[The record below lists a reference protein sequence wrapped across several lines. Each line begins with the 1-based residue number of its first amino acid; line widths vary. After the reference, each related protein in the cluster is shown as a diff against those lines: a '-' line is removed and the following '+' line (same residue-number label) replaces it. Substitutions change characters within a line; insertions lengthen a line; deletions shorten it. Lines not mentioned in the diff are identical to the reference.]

1 MTQNKS
7 PDTPN
12 RSSWKALCESD
23 RAADL
28 VDYSDD
34 LRALL
39 RVSGHAREHWPD
51 AYREGLQVAI
61 ARKDLDGIAALGMV
75 AAVQLGA
82 DGRHEDSLA
91 AFDFAIEAS
100 RESPDAVATLAS
112 QRAVYAALAAEPE
125 LAIRSLE
132 LARAALND
140 ASRERAA
147 CEFASCEAAVQ
158 LLTLRWRSDAPQIVA
173 SMRASGSGG
182 FDWQSSA
189 LRTWLIDAMLAEGR
203 SATAQP
209 WISVLAAQARVELHP
224 WRAADAESYR
234 WSTMMARDPRSVAA
248 ADLPD
253 FRRNFLPGWR
263 LASLALRAT
272 LLLDDDERTRVAV
285 ARLDDLSETMNAH
298 FRRVS
303 GYFGAF
309 TDAYTGSGPS
319 ALQLLAEPP
328 ESVTLATLGAAMA
341 GMEAASIASSR
352 ASADRW
358 LAWSQRVLPQH
369 VQSAPE
375 WPVARARLE
384 ALLPTRLGNPREGA
398 RRMLRA
404 VRWCDDH
411 GFVIEGAIARVQLY
425 ELWAHQHR
433 SVAVPRPLQLRD
445 EGVHTLRE
453 AGIEPTR
460 PAYAAS
466 SAARSAPDSG
476 LGVALTRRECEV
488 LEALALGLTYREAAE
503 GMGVSWRTVQSHAH
517 NAYTKLSARSRIE
530 AIATATKLGLI
541 EPPNWIRADGLQ

>member
-7 PDTPN
+7 SDTPN

-224 WRAADAESYR
+224 WRAADAESL
-234 WSTMMARDPRSVAA
+234 SLVHHDGPRSEIS
-248 ADLPD
+248 
-253 FRRNFLPGWR
+253 RRGRSPRLSAELSPG
-263 LASLALRAT
+263 
-272 LLLDDDERTRVAV
+272 
-285 ARLDDLSETMNAH
+285 
-298 FRRVS
+298 
-303 GYFGAF
+303 
-309 TDAYTGSGPS
+309 
-319 ALQLLAEPP
+319 
-328 ESVTLATLGAAMA
+328 MA
-341 GMEAASIASSR
+341 
-352 ASADRW
+352 
-358 LAWSQRVLPQH
+358 P
-369 VQSAPE
+369 
-375 WPVARARLE
+375 
-384 ALLPTRLGNPREGA
+384 
-398 RRMLRA
+398 
-404 VRWCDDH
+404 
-411 GFVIEGAIARVQLY
+411 
-425 ELWAHQHR
+425 
-433 SVAVPRPLQLRD
+433 
-445 EGVHTLRE
+445 
-453 AGIEPTR
+453 
-460 PAYAAS
+460 
-466 SAARSAPDSG
+466 
-476 LGVALTRRECEV
+476 GVASF
-488 LEALALGLTYREAAE
+488 AGHFA
-503 GMGVSWRTVQSHAH
+503 
-517 NAYTKLSARSRIE
+517 SR
-530 AIATATKLGLI
+530 
-541 EPPNWIRADGLQ
+541 